1 MDDASRERLTDRLE
15 EVAGFMVTSARGLL
29 DEPAGYGPFRLID
42 ATRRLLMV
50 LDGEGLSSPAL
61 DGLRERVDDW
71 ESKGLG
77 DADVFRAYLDDLVLS
92 LLDD

>member
-1 MDDASRERLTDRLE
+1 MDDVSRDRLTDRFE

-50 LDGEGLSSPAL
+50 LEGEGLSSPAL
-61 DGLRERVDDW
+61 DRLRPRVDDW
-71 ESKGLG
+71 ESKGLD
-77 DADVFRAYLDDLVLS
+77 DAAVFRAYLDDLVLS